1 MSFLFNITII
11 RYLLKF
17 GQVSH
22 YLGYNAMQDFF
33 PTMMMKPN
41 DSCDDYY
48 CRQRQKEQ
56 KEALALN
63 PVKEVVVEET
73 VVVVHEDNEWGN
85 STSMRH

>member
-1 MSFLFNITII
+1 MNNVLHSSFFV

-41 DSCDDYY
+41 DGCDDYH
-48 CRQRQKEQ
+48 CRLRQKEQ
-56 KEALALN
+56 QESLALN
-63 PVKEVVVEET
+63 PVKEVVAEE
-73 VVVVHEDNEWGN
+73 VAAVVHEENEWGKMLLN
-85 STSMRH
+85 